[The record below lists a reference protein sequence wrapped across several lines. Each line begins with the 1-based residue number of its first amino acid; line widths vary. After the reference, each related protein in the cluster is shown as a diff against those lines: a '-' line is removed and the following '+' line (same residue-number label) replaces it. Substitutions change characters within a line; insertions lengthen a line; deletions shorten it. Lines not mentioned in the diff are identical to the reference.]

1 MSTVFIIDDEEHAA
15 LLLKDKLMDV
25 TDYFDTIEIFTKP
38 VLAYQAILERK
49 PDLIFSDIEMPLI
62 KGVDLHLQIANLN
75 IPFIYVTAY
84 STYSLKAIKLQA
96 FDYILKPVK
105 EEELEETVKR
115 FILQSEIKSQE
126 SRSSSQLSF
135 YELLNKQKDKIT
147 VSTAESVYFIPMEDI
162 VKIEGL
168 NNYSCIHLKDKST
181 LVASK
186 TLKYFE
192 GQLSD
197 FGFIR
202 AHKSY
207 LVNLIFVERI
217 LNRDGGQILLKSGD
231 TLDVTREKRIE
242 IREWFKG

>member
-25 TDYFDTIEIFTKP
+25 TDYFSTIEVFTKP
-38 VLAYQAILERK
+38 VLAYQAIMERK
-49 PDLIFSDIEMPLI
+49 PDLIFSDIDMPMI
-62 KGVDLHLQIANLN
+62 TGVDLHVKIASLN

-84 STYSLKAIKLQA
+84 STYTLKAIKLQA

-105 EEELEETVKR
+105 EEELQETIKR
-115 FILQSEIKSQE
+115 FILHSEIKNSE
-126 SRSSSQLSF
+126 KKTEPQLSF
-135 YELLNKQKDKIT
+135 YEILNKQKDKIT
-147 VSTAESVYFIPMEDI
+147 VSTSDSAYFIPMEDI

-186 TLKYFE
+186 TLKHFE
-192 GQLSD
+192 SQLNG

-217 LNRDGGQILLKSGD
+217 LNRDGGQILLKNGD

-242 IREWFKG
+242 IKEWFKG